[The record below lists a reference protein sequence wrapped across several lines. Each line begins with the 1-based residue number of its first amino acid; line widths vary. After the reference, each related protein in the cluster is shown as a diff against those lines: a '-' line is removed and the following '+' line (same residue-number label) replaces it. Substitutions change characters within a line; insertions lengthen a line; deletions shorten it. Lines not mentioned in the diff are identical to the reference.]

1 MASAKR
7 VTRKELLK
15 GEDEFMTF
23 SARAVLFAQE
33 HSRQLQIA
41 GVVIGVAILLYL
53 GGYAYLTHVESKG
66 QAAYNEA
73 YYTLDETLYGKQ
85 EPDKLK
91 QVEALFRRVTEQYGL
106 SKASRLAYPELAHL
120 KFQEKKYDEAL
131 SLYQNFLEESPQ
143 DSPYR
148 PLAMLAMAAC
158 HEEKGELEKAA
169 EMLRGL
175 LSHPQGAFKDLA
187 MLNLARVYRLNGQE
201 DRAKETLKEF
211 ASRFKGS
218 PFLPMVNAF
227 LKKDAT

>member
-1 MASAKR
+1 MASAKK

-23 SARAVLFAQE
+23 TARAVQFAQE
-33 HSRQLQIA
+33 HSKQLRIA
-41 GVVIGVAILLYL
+41 GAALGLAILLYL
-53 GGYAYLTHVESKG
+53 GVYAYLNHVESKG

-73 YYTLDETLYGKQ
+73 YYALDENLYGKQ
-85 EPDKLK
+85 DPDKLK
-91 QVEALFRRVTEQYGL
+91 RLEALFRKVPEQYGL
-106 SKASRLAYPELAHL
+106 SKVSRLVYPELAHL
-120 KFQEKKYDEAL
+120 KLQEKKYDDAL
-131 SLYQNFLEESPQ
+131 SLYREFLKEIPR

-169 EMLRGL
+169 EMLREI
-175 LSHPQGAFKDLA
+175 LSHPPDAFKDLA
-187 MLNLARVYRLNGQE
+187 MLNLARVYRLNKQD

-211 ASRFKGS
+211 SSRFKGS

-227 LKKDAT
+227 LKKDPP